1 MKKLGRIRLNEEV
14 RKDKAC
20 WRSWKDEATWRSWEG

>member
-1 MKKLGRIRLNEEV
+1 MEKFGRIRLNEEV

-20 WRSWKDEATWRSWEG
+20 WRSWKDEAAWRR